1 MAGYGPESYGDA
13 FADVYDDW
21 YADVTD
27 VEACTDALAE
37 LAQGGTA
44 LELGVG
50 TGRLAIP
57 LAARGV
63 SVTGVDASNAMLE
76 RLAAADP
83 ARTVMAV
90 RADFGT
96 EIPNGPF
103 DVVFAAYNTFFNLL
117 TEEAQLTCLRLVE
130 ARLALTGH
138 LVVEA
143 YVPRPEARER
153 GVDGRLTDEGVV
165 LNVAVRDDSTQVV
178 RGQQVELTNDGVK
191 LRPWQVRYLRPDQ
204 LDELAEDA
212 GLMRVARWSE
222 WSGAAFDNSSSRH
235 ISVYAPQRR
244 SSSTPVRP

>member
-27 VEACTDALAE
+27 VEACTNALAE

-57 LAARGV
+57 LAERGV
-63 SVTGVDASNAMLE
+63 SVTGVDASTAMLE

-83 ARTVMAV
+83 ARTVAAV
-90 RADFGT
+90 RADFGV
-96 EIPNGPF
+96 EMPNGPF
-103 DVVFAAYNTFFNLL
+103 NVVFAAYNTFFNLL

-138 LVVEA
+138 LVIEA
-143 YVPRPEARER
+143 YVPRSEAPER

-204 LDELAEDA
+204 LDELAEHA

-222 WSGAAFDNSSSRH
+222 WSGAAFDDSSSRH
-235 ISVYAPQRR
+235 ISVYAPRRR